1 MSLKQL
7 PRKFRIGA
15 LTLADPSSE
24 LTVEEVKRI
33 HSQQYPQVR
42 MTTMY
47 LEDGEIVELNGE
59 QVMLYTYVL
68 PPISTNG

>member
-1 MSLKQL
+1 MSLDQL
-7 PRKFRIGA
+7 PRKFKIGA
-15 LTLADPSSE
+15 LTLSDPSPMLS
-24 LTVEEVKRI
+24 VEEVKRI

-47 LEDGEIVELNGE
+47 LEDGEIIEIAGE
-59 QVMLYTYVL
+59 QVMLFTYVL